1 MTEEHG
7 MAASGLP
14 EVATTEQ
21 GLSATELSTLLL
33 LLADTR
39 ELAEQSRAERADA
52 EARADRA
59 GSKAETLQIEIDGMT
74 TALASLEAQLMSAVA
89 ALESAEA
96 RVQALEGEL
105 ALTQQRA
112 VSAEGSL
119 VHLVTARAEVAASE
133 AALPAEL
140 ADMRQS
146 TSWRATAPIRS
157 VAGALHRNHV
167 AP

>member
-1 MTEEHG
+1 
-7 MAASGLP
+7 
-14 EVATTEQ
+14 
-21 GLSATELSTLLL
+21 
-33 LLADTR
+33 
-39 ELAEQSRAERADA
+39 
-52 EARADRA
+52 
-59 GSKAETLQIEIDGMT
+59 MT
-74 TALASLEAQLMSAVA
+74 TALATLEAQLMSAIA

-96 RVQALEGEL
+96 RVQALEVEL

-119 VHLVTARAEVAASE
+119 VHLETARAEVAASE
-133 AALPAEL
+133 AALQAEL

-157 VAGALHRNHV
+157 VAGALRRNHV